1 MNGFPNMAGKPDID
15 DALAA
20 ELEAAGIH
28 AGRYPFL
35 KNEKHEVDT
44 SVRGDLHGWRFE
56 RAWYYWRCSGPGI
69 EVAAAERLHAEHG
82 KDVRV
87 AGHCGCPSPTEWY
100 DGLAVGDYHVDT
112 PAGLKALADTI
123 KSLVECAKQPG
134 RSATAPTSQAVEAY
148 ARELLAKEYDVG
160 GRDGPY
166 PSYAALA
173 RDPKHTG
180 SFTMCSIRAVMTAL
194 SHAAGVDEVEKIIR
208 GHVWPD
214 ENGRLQGVAEAA
226 RALLAK
232 FKMEGR

>member
-35 KNEKHEVDT
+35 KDGKHEIDT

-87 AGHCGCPSPTEWY
+87 AGHCGCPSPTSWY

-112 PAGLKALADTI
+112 PVGLKALADTI
-123 KSLVECAKQPG
+123 KSLVERAKQP
-134 RSATAPTSQAVEAY
+134 APSDTPPARQAVEA
-148 ARELLAKEYDVG
+148 V
-160 GRDGPY
+160 
-166 PSYAALA
+166 S
-173 RDPKHTG
+173 
-180 SFTMCSIRAVMTAL
+180 
-194 SHAAGVDEVEKIIR
+194 VDEVAWQALDNAPRDGTPINVRAVSTYRYQPYKPSSPQRKKGIR
-208 GHVWPD
+208 GRW
-214 ENGRLQGVAEAA
+214 QVANEYGSWDNCQEP
-226 RALLAK
+226 RGEWSNILAK
-232 FKMEGR
+232 FKVVK